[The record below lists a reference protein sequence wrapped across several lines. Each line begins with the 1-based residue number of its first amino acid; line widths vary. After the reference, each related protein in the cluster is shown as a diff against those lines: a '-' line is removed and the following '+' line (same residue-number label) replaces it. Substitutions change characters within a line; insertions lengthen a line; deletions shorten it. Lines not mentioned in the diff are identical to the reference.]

1 MHLEKYSIVNFT
13 GSNQSNT
20 NMFSRG
26 KIDKQS
32 FKKQCVAAASSH
44 QCFGFGEEIAQVEEE
59 VEEIDQVEEEEI
71 SKVVKPA
78 AQCQGP
84 RKNKLSQTFI
94 YLVYFQRVFYVKL
107 NLT

>member
-1 MHLEKYSIVNFT
+1 
-13 GSNQSNT
+13 
-20 NMFSRG
+20 MFSQG

-32 FKKQCVAAASSH
+32 FKKKCVAAASSH

-59 VEEIDQVEEEEI
+59 EINQVEEEEI

>member
-1 MHLEKYSIVNFT
+1 VEK
-13 GSNQSNT
+13 
-20 NMFSRG
+20 
-26 KIDKQS
+26 
-32 FKKQCVAAASSH
+32 
-44 QCFGFGEEIAQVEEE
+44 
-59 VEEIDQVEEEEI
+59 EEIDQVEKEEI